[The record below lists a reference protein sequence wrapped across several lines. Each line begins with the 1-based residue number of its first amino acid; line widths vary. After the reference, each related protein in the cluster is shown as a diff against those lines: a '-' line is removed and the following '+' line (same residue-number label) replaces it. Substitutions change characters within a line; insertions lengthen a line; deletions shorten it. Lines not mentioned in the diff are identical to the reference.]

1 VAVEVSVAEEGKP
14 VVSAIQEVMEWTAVP
29 AEVLD
34 REASTTK
41 GPDGIITFASGI
53 DVDTLLPKVAIII
66 PKGGGGVKHPQD
78 KGEIHP

>member
-1 VAVEVSVAEEGKP
+1 VDGGPGGSLGSGSP
-14 VVSAIQEVMEWTAVP
+14 
-29 AEVLD
+29 
-34 REASTTK
+34 STTK